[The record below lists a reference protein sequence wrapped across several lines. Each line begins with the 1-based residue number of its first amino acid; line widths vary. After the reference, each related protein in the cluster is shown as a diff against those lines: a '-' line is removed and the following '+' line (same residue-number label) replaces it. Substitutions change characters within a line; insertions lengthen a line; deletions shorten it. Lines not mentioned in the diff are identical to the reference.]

1 MDFREVVRRR
11 RMCRDFSPAPV
22 DPGIVDGLLEAA
34 RRAPSA
40 GFAQGWAFLVLDR
53 PQDLRRFWEAIA
65 DEEWRKRPSLPGL
78 MRAPVAV
85 VPYCNPQVY
94 LDRYSEADKA
104 RRGLGSADRWAV
116 PYWTVDVAFATML
129 LLLAA
134 TDEGLGALF
143 FGRDA
148 AAYSRLASTFG
159 VPAAWQP
166 IGAVLLGWPSGDG
179 GPRGSALRGRR
190 PVEEVVHR
198 GGWRPAGGA
207 PR

>member
-11 RMCRDFSPAPV
+11 RMCRDFSPTPV
-22 DPGIVDGLLEAA
+22 DPAVLDRLLEAA

-40 GFAQGWAFLVLDR
+40 GSSQGWAFLVLER
-53 PQDLRRFWEAIA
+53 PEDLRRFWEAAA
-65 DEEWRKRPSLPGL
+65 DEEWRSRPNLPGL
-78 MRAPVAV
+78 LRAPVAV
-85 VPYCNPQVY
+85 VPYCSPQVY
-94 LDRYSEADKA
+94 LDRYSEPDKA
-104 RRGLGSADRWAV
+104 WRGLASADRWAV

-134 TDEGLGALF
+134 ADEGLGALF

-148 AAYSRLASTFG
+148 EAYERLSSTFG
-159 VPAAWQP
+159 VPPDWQP
-166 IGAVLLGWPSGDG
+166 IGTVLLGWPAGEG
-179 GPRGSALRGRR
+179 GPRGSALRGLR
-190 PVEEVVHR
+190 PVDEVVHR